1 MILQLDT
8 DRDGHLS
15 IHEIKTFIRN
25 RQCRNLPENLANQ
38 IVQMNDNDANGLL
51 DFEEFYRMSIKQE
64 WLINR
69 LLTKYCKLVVPP
81 PRRLEEDEIGKSFLF
96 LSFYFVLFLFVVNN
110 DFH

>member
-25 RQCRNLPENLANQ
+25 RQCRNLPEKLANQ

-69 LLTKYCKLVVPP
+69 LLTRYCKLVVPS
-81 PRRLEEDEIGKSFLF
+81 PRRLEEDEIGKILSLYAIETKLFSSISFCCK
-96 LSFYFVLFLFVVNN
+96 
-110 DFH
+110 